1 MRISI
6 LKRKLESDLK
16 FLSTFFSLSLSTL
29 MLALVHRL
37 AYAYTPIR
45 ASKKM
50 CRARVLSLVRYF
62 LFLLL
67 STVFSLSSNLSALSV
82 IVGRLWLFATL
93 TITFLVRNSSS
104 IKRQTEV
111 EDVECEEKAHRCH
124 GQIDFFSVTFFCTHS
139 FTHCVCLC
147 LCECEC
153 VWNIL
158 LLYIYDEK
166 RCSYFVY

>member
-1 MRISI
+1 MLRFPNLAKMVLLLSLPLLLPLIIILLFCWSCCCYHIFLRVEFYQSMLNWRNNLFIFMRISM

-82 IVGRLWLFATL
+82 R
-93 TITFLVRNSSS
+93 
-104 IKRQTEV
+104 
-111 EDVECEEKAHRCH
+111 
-124 GQIDFFSVTFFCTHS
+124 FS
-139 FTHCVCLC
+139 
-147 LCECEC
+147 
-153 VWNIL
+153 L
-158 LLYIYDEK
+158 LLLVGFGYLLRWRSPFLFEIPQALRDK
-166 RCSYFVY
+166 LK

>member
-1 MRISI
+1 MLRFPNLAKVSSAVAVATVATAVDYSAAAAATIFFSRVEFYQSMLNWRNNLFIFMRISI

-67 STVFSLSSNLSALSV
+67 STVFSLSSNLSALY
-82 IVGRLWLFATL
+82 
-93 TITFLVRNSSS
+93 VR
-104 IKRQTEV
+104 
-111 EDVECEEKAHRCH
+111 
-124 GQIDFFSVTFFCTHS
+124 FS
-139 FTHCVCLC
+139 
-147 LCECEC
+147 
-153 VWNIL
+153 L
-158 LLYIYDEK
+158 LLLVGFGYLLRWRSPFLFEIPQALRDK
-166 RCSYFVY
+166 LK